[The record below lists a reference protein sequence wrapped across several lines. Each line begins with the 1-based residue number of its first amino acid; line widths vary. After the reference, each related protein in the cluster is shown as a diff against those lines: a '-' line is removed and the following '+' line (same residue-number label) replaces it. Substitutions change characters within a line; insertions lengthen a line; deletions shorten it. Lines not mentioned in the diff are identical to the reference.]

1 LPKNIG
7 ELDRTI
13 RLVVATLLIIISF
26 FVASVPLQLL
36 LTLIA
41 LILLATSWSRT
52 CLVYI
57 PLKIDTR
64 KQA

>member
-1 LPKNIG
+1 MPKNIG

-13 RLVVATLLIIISF
+13 RLVIATLLIIISF

-64 KQA
+64 KKV

>member
-7 ELDRTI
+7 ELDRNI
-13 RLVVATLLIIISF
+13 RLGVATLLIILSF
-26 FVASVPLQLL
+26 VVSSTPLQML
-36 LTLIA
+36 LTLLA
-41 LILLATSWSRT
+41 LILLATSWFRT

-64 KQA
+64 KKG